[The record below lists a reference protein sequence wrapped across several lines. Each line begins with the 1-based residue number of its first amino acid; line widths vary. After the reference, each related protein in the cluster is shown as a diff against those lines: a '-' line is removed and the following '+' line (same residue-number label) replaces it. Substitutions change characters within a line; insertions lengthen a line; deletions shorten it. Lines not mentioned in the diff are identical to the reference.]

1 MVAHALPALVP
12 TLSHLVHYHFVDS
25 LGPPQ
30 DREAVILSAPGLFLS
45 SLLYLFLLFLVA
57 YATEKRW
64 IPPWLPRHPA
74 VYILSLGVYATTW
87 SFYGSVGYADS
98 NGFMFLA
105 VYLGLTFA
113 FILTP
118 VLLSPILRLVREYQL
133 TSLADLFAFRFRSQ
147 TAGVLVTI
155 FMLAGTLPYLSLQIR
170 AVTESASVLTQQ
182 FAPQYLSLGF
192 CTLIVLFTILFGAR
206 HIAPREK
213 HEGLVVAI
221 ALESLVKLLALILVA
236 GIAVFGVFGGF
247 GGLADWLDAH
257 PEALEAMTT
266 PAREGPWVSVL
277 ILAFAA
283 SFLLPRQ
290 FHMLF
295 TENISPGAL
304 IKAAWG
310 FPLFLLILNLAIPVI
325 LWAAVKQNLGTVPD
339 YHVLGIAQQSGS
351 AAVTIFVFLGGVSA
365 ASAMIIVST
374 LALAGMTVNHLILPT
389 TGTPGTG
396 MNLYRWLLWGR
407 RIIIAVLVF
416 AGYGF
421 FLAFE
426 RSSHLVQLG
435 LISFV
440 AVAQF
445 LPGIAGT
452 LFWPGANRNGFIAGL
467 AGGGLTWFIVLI
479 LPLLIDTSAAGSSA
493 APALWELAG
502 QNKWTFSTLASLSV
516 NAGLFV
522 LVSVLTRQSSSERE
536 AAALCAQE
544 LLTPYRSRVRLASS
558 REFAPALAGALG
570 TQTAEYEVRRAQRDL
585 KMREEETEPRALGR
599 LRERIER
606 NLSGLIGP
614 YFARDVVELRLPID
628 RENKAP
634 AAEQMRLM
642 EDRLEVSRSRLR
654 GLAAQLDTM
663 RRYHRQIL
671 EELPV
676 GVCSVSSTGMVTT
689 WNRVMEHLS
698 GISKNTALDSQITE
712 LTQPWGGFL
721 EQCIDSEQ
729 SHIHKQVL
737 EVEDGTRWFGMYKT
751 EMRSPRTAPYVEIDS
766 ESIGTTVLLQDLTEI
781 HQLES
786 QLAHSER
793 LASIGRFAS
802 GVAHE
807 IGNPVTG
814 IACLAQ
820 NLESETSDPE
830 IYSDIQGI
838 LEQTSRINNIVQTLV
853 NFSRRGEVD
862 LLQKHRFGLRHC
874 LEEAEELVR
883 LSRPGKT
890 MDVVIDCSHD
900 LDIEGDRQRLCQ
912 VFVNILSNGYD
923 ASNSGGIIQI
933 LADQDAA
940 GIQVKLRD
948 YGHGMADEISE
959 RIFEPFVTTKQPG
972 EGSGLGMALTYGI
985 IRDHDGHIEVDS
997 APDVG
1002 TEVRITLPLPA

>member
-1 MVAHALPALVP
+1 
-12 TLSHLVHYHFVDS
+12 
-25 LGPPQ
+25 
-30 DREAVILSAPGLFLS
+30 VILSAPGLFVS

-57 YATEKRW
+57 YATERRW
-64 IPPWLPRHPA
+64 VPPWVPRHPA

-98 NGFMFLA
+98 NGFMFLT
-105 VYLGLTFA
+105 VYLGLTLA
-113 FILTP
+113 FILAP
-118 VLLSPILRLVREYQL
+118 ILLSPILRLVREYQL

-155 FMLAGTLPYLSLQIR
+155 FMLAGTLPYLSLQIK

-192 CTLIVLFTILFGAR
+192 CTLITLFTILFGAR
-206 HIAPREK
+206 HISPREK

-221 ALESLVKLLALILVA
+221 AFESLVKLLALILVA

-247 GGLADWLDAH
+247 GGLSDWLGSH
-257 PEALEAMTT
+257 PEALEAMTV

-295 TENISPGAL
+295 TENISPQSL
-304 IKAAWG
+304 VKAAWG

-351 AAVTIFVFLGGVSA
+351 VAVTIFVFLGGVSA

-374 LALAGMTVNHLILPT
+374 LALAGMTVNHLVLPL
-389 TGTPGTG
+389 TGTPSTQV
-396 MNLYRWLLWGR
+396 NLYRWLIWGR

-421 FLAFE
+421 FLAIE

-445 LPGIAGT
+445 LPGVIGT
-452 LFWPGANRNGFIAGL
+452 LFWSGANRNGFIAGL
-467 AGGGLTWFIVLI
+467 IGGAFTWFVVLVV
-479 LPLLIDTSAAGSSA
+479 PLATGTGPEAPAAT
-493 APALWELAG
+493 PALWELAG
-502 QNKWTFSTLASLSV
+502 QHKWTFATLVSLSV
-516 NAGLFV
+516 NTGLFF
-522 LVSVLTRQSSSERE
+522 LLSVLTRQSAPERE
-536 AAALCAQE
+536 AAALCVQE
-544 LLTPYRSRVRLASS
+544 LLAPYRSRVRLASS

-570 TQTAEYEVRRAQRDL
+570 TQTAEFEVRRAQRDL
-585 KMREEETEPRALGR
+585 EMQDEETSPSALGR

-606 NLSGLIGP
+606 NLSGLVGP
-614 YFARDVVELRLPID
+614 HFARDVVEMRLPID
-628 RENKAP
+628 REEKVP
-634 AAEQMRLM
+634 HAEQMRLM
-642 EDRLEVSRSRLR
+642 EDRLEASRSRLR
-654 GLAAQLDTM
+654 GLAAQLDAM

-676 GVCSVSSTGMVTT
+676 GVCSVSSTGVVTT
-689 WNRVMEHLS
+689 WNRVMENLS
-698 GISKNTALDSQITE
+698 GISKNTALDSQVTD
-712 LTQPWGGFL
+712 LAKPWNRFL
-721 EQCIDSEQ
+721 KDFIDSEQ
-729 SHIHKQVL
+729 FHLHKQPL
-737 EVEDGTRWFGMYKT
+737 EIEDGTHWLGMYKT
-751 EMRSPRTAPYVEIDS
+751 EIKSPRSGSDVEIDS
-766 ESIGTTVLLQDLTEI
+766 ESIGTSVLLQDLTEV
-781 HQLES
+781 HRLED
-786 QLAHSER
+786 QLAHNER

-820 NLESETSDPE
+820 NLESEISDPE
-830 IYSDIQGI
+830 VYADVQGI

-853 NFSRRGEVD
+853 NFSRRGETD

-890 MDVVIDCSHD
+890 MDIVIDCNPD

-923 ASNSGGIIQI
+923 ASDAEGMIHI
-933 LADQDAA
+933 LADQDPASV
-940 GIQVKLRD
+940 QVKLRD
-948 YGHGMADEISE
+948 YGHGMSDEVSE
-959 RIFEPFVTTKQPG
+959 RIFEPFMTTKQPG

-985 IRDHDGHIEVDS
+985 IRDHGGHIEVDS
-997 APDVG
+997 IPDIG
-1002 TEVRITLPLPA
+1002 TEVRIILPLPA